1 MRAVCSGMKQ
11 LKHTWTGIDYGSK
24 LAGTT
29 ALTVVTQDGLLSV
42 EQSAKKQD
50 ADRFL
55 QERIQFWNPRHIF
68 IDAPLSLP
76 GVYSRS
82 SAGSDYFYRQADRE
96 LKAMSPMFLG
106 GLTARAIRLKDL
118 LEKEGRQVLE
128 VYPGQ
133 LARFLEFQ
141 KEAYKKDKKTLPR
154 LLEQIQEQLPYSI
167 PSGQYTNWH
176 RLDSLLAFL
185 SGYRYLQDLHQSFG
199 DPAEGCIIF

>member
-1 MRAVCSGMKQ
+1 MEQAT
-11 LKHTWTGIDYGSK
+11 HTWIGIDYGSK

-29 ALTVVTQDGLLSV
+29 ALTVITKEGDLQV

-55 QERIQFWNPRHIF
+55 LERIQFWNPLHIF

-76 GVYSRS
+76 GVYKNLSG
-82 SAGSDYFYRQADRE
+82 GSDYFYRQADRE

-118 LEKEGRQVLE
+118 FEKDNRKVLE
-128 VYPGQ
+128 AYPSQ
-133 LARFLEFQ
+133 LAKHLAFK
-141 KEAYKKDKKTLPR
+141 KEAYKKDKQVLPE
-154 LLEQIQEQLPYSI
+154 LLEQIQALLPYSI
-167 PSGQYTNWH
+167 PSDQYSNWH
-176 RLDSLLAFL
+176 RFDSLLAFL
-185 SGYRYLQDLHQSFG
+185 SGYRYLHDQHQSFG